1 MSLTT
6 LKYGPLSW
14 FSESKPVPLSPC
26 RYQGIEGYSSDSCLT
41 SALERVSGQRHAPNA
56 LTPGDWTPGTH
67 WIEGWVGLRAGLET
81 GASGK
86 IHFLCWGSNPGRPVC
101 GKRLY

>member
-1 MSLTT
+1 VSLTA

-26 RYQGIEGYSSDSCLT
+26 RHQGLEGYSFDSCLT
-41 SALERVSGQRHAPNA
+41 SPLGRVSGERHVPAD
-56 LTPGDWTPGTH
+56 LTSGTH

-81 GASGK
+81 RATK
-86 IHFLCWGSNPGRPVC
+86 VPFLCWVSNPGVPIC
-101 GKRLY
+101 SQTLY